1 MNIYSNISGVH
12 IPPQHL
18 NTCGQNVS
26 KGSVWEEGDKETGGE
41 GGEGWRCMKVYGNT
55 QTDESSLNCKQGVLP
70 GIQESKYHP
79 IRGKWMK
86 EGKVWDGVQ
95 AFLLLCLHQLNSP
108 IFHSDY
114 TLPTA
119 VLPALSH
126 RKVRLESFAL
136 FEVSVRDTGSN
147 RRKKLISPHLI
158 PSLALFVPLPLKSFV
173 FEFVTQILF
182 SRRTK
187 AMRKPPPCMTM
198 K

>member
-1 MNIYSNISGVH
+1 
-12 IPPQHL
+12 
-18 NTCGQNVS
+18 
-26 KGSVWEEGDKETGGE
+26 
-41 GGEGWRCMKVYGNT
+41 MKVFGNT
-55 QTDESSLNCKQGVLP
+55 QMKTLWIVGRASC
-70 GIQESKYHP
+70 QES
-79 IRGKWMK
+79 RNQNTSLLGGKWMK

-95 AFLLLCLHQLNSP
+95 AFLLLCLHHLNSP

-147 RRKKLISPHLI
+147 HRKKLISPRLI

-173 FEFVTQILF
+173 FEFVTQIIF

-187 AMRKPPPCMTM
+187 GTRKPPPHMTM

>member
-1 MNIYSNISGVH
+1 M
-12 IPPQHL
+12 
-18 NTCGQNVS
+18 
-26 KGSVWEEGDKETGGE
+26 KAGGA
-41 GGEGWRCMKVYGNT
+41 GRFMVILK
-55 QTDESSLNCKQGVLP
+55 QTKTLWIASRASC
-70 GIQESKYHP
+70 QESEYQP

-95 AFLLLCLHQLNSP
+95 ASLLLCLHQLNSP

-119 VLPALSH
+119 VLPALTH

-147 RRKKLISPHLI
+147 RRKKLISPCPI

-173 FEFVTQILF
+173 FEFVTQIIF

-187 AMRKPPPCMTM
+187 ATKRTTTLHKSEINHFFFSCLSKNKQEKLHLLLMNCENCKEAR
-198 K
+198 